1 MPQSFLSHKLC
12 DGKSR
17 STGYWELG
25 YASLSKTDHALK
37 TSSTEM
43 LQPAGKQGCSET
55 LSKCL
60 NQHMLC
66 DGMAKLGC
74 RQLALEQCR

>member
-1 MPQSFLSHKLC
+1 MPQFLSQKLC

-37 TSSTEM
+37 TD
-43 LQPAGKQGCSET
+43 LQPAGKQGCSER

-60 NQHMLC
+60 NQQMLC